1 MIDHPWLTGL
11 PNCPVRAGRGGGGS
25 VAVWQWVAL
34 RRRVNTLV
42 RALKVENNEVIREG
56 WGASMRITRTMAAA
70 LAGAALGLGPATMG
84 ISQAAASTP
93 ASRHTVAIQ
102 ATGIPG
108 NGRASYKPRMLKI
121 AEGGPDLWAQHVR
134 WSHWGAKTATGAGKL
149 IGADSARMYF
159 GTVTL
164 KLSDVRQNSGTRYF
178 EKIRIVGGK
187 PGFAHH
193 WHWLWSAG
201 SYVG

>member
-1 MIDHPWLTGL
+1 
-11 PNCPVRAGRGGGGS
+11 
-25 VAVWQWVAL
+25 
-34 RRRVNTLV
+34 VNTLV
-42 RALKVENNEVIREG
+42 RALKVENDEVLREG
-56 WGASMRITRTMAAA
+56 WGASMRITKTMAAA
-70 LAGAALGLGPATMG
+70 LAGAALGLGPATIG
-84 ISQAAASTP
+84 ISQAAATTP

-102 ATGIPG
+102 ASGIPG
-108 NGRASYKPRMLKI
+108 NGHASYKPRMLKI

-134 WSHWGAKTATGAGKL
+134 WSHRGAKTAT
-149 IGADSARMYF
+149 DSARMYF

-164 KLSDVRQNSGTRYF
+164 RLSDVRQNSGTRYF